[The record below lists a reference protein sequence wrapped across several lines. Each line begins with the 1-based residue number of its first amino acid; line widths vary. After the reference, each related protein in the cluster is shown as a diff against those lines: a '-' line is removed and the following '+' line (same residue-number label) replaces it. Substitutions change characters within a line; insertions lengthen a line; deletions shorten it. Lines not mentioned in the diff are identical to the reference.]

1 MSLCRRPVTKT
12 AARLVVT
19 VMNGLFQ
26 SPAPDPTVPES
37 VTPRIVPNDIAEAA
51 RALARLRIKKARNHA
66 SETRKWT
73 GKVFG
78 RRAPVGLAVVL
89 DGEVCHLKSAERGR
103 ACVKTSR
110 TDPEYGPVHEYCQV
124 TSLRPYKLPEAV
136 LVGRRKAGV
145 TEIKSARK
153 AAACRKNASLPRKP
167 GKRAQGRS
175 RSEPAPNTELSKT
188 AGVHP
193 AKARRMPRSKDIF
206 AGYRRLLR
214 KMVKSSA
221 EA

>member
-1 MSLCRRPVTKT
+1 MNDRFQTLAPGPT
-12 AARLVVT
+12 A
-19 VMNGLFQ
+19 
-26 SPAPDPTVPES
+26 PES
-37 VTPRIVPNDIAEAA
+37 LESRIVPQEVAEAA
-51 RALARLRIKKARNHA
+51 RALACLRVHKARNHGPD
-66 SETRKWT
+66 TRKWT

-167 GKRAQGRS
+167 GKRAQDRS
-175 RSEPAPNTELSKT
+175 RSQAAPNAELSKT
-188 AGVHP
+188 DGLDP
-193 AKARRMPRSKDIF
+193 ARARRMPRSKDIF

-221 EA
+221 AS